1 MVFFKEPERR
11 KDSVPHTGKFII
23 NPTQTKVYVDTDGTS
38 CEVLSDTVLKQEH
51 RWNRCDYSI
60 ILPGLI
66 EWVQRYRN
74 ALDAVN
80 NQVDPDFDWERWHC
94 DGLLFTKELFR
105 RLPRHITVR
114 YAKPIGDN
122 SGLIEDFDVISEEQI
137 DLLLAQLA
145 YEKIDR
151 NPVCVDSVVVGV
163 KQEDDCICVRFKA
176 KGKCDS
182 FTFYLDNEGILLL
195 KDFLERIAISDKGV
209 VVWESKTSENGMY
222 LYPQEIGGFK
232 HMYQLHIFSE
242 KELVFSAYMNVRD
255 FVRSTYK
262 SIMTNIGGMSNLDVS
277 RMFQSHIVECFIDDK
292 KYEHFSV
299 FRRFP
304 KLANTVVPAVENVR
318 RYFQEIYESILDD
331 SEYA

>member
-1 MVFFKEPERR
+1 MVIFKEPERR

-38 CEVLSDTVLKQEH
+38 CDVLSDIVLKQEH

-145 YEKIDR
+145 YEQMDR
-151 NPVCVDSVVVGV
+151 HPVCVDSVVVGV
-163 KQEDDCICVRFKA
+163 KQEDD
-176 KGKCDS
+176 
-182 FTFYLDNEGILLL
+182 
-195 KDFLERIAISDKGV
+195 
-209 VVWESKTSENGMY
+209 
-222 LYPQEIGGFK
+222 
-232 HMYQLHIFSE
+232 
-242 KELVFSAYMNVRD
+242 
-255 FVRSTYK
+255 
-262 SIMTNIGGMSNLDVS
+262 
-277 RMFQSHIVECFIDDK
+277 
-292 KYEHFSV
+292 
-299 FRRFP
+299 
-304 KLANTVVPAVENVR
+304 
-318 RYFQEIYESILDD
+318 
-331 SEYA
+331 

>member
-1 MVFFKEPERR
+1 MLH
-11 KDSVPHTGKFII
+11 SGKFII
-23 NPTQTKVYVDTDGTS
+23 NPTPTRVYVDTDGTS
-38 CEVLSDTVLKQEH
+38 CEVLSDILLKQEH

-145 YEKIDR
+145 YEQLDR
-151 NPVCVDSVVVGV
+151 NPVSADTVVVGV
-163 KQEDDCICVRFKA
+163 KPEDEGVCVRFKT
-176 KGKCDS
+176 KGKYDS
-182 FTFYLDNEGILLL
+182 FTFSLEHEGILLL
-195 KDFLERIAISDKGV
+195 KDFLERIAISEKGI

-262 SIMTNIGGMSNLDVS
+262 SIMNNIGGISNLDVS

-292 KYEHFSV
+292 KYENISF
-299 FRRFP
+299 FRSS
-304 KLANTVVPAVENVR
+304 
-318 RYFQEIYESILDD
+318 QEEKQSDNIATMSSGVSILKIFI
-331 SEYA
+331 

>member
-105 RLPRHITVR
+105 RLPRHIIVR

-145 YEKIDR
+145 YEKMDR

-176 KGKCDS
+176 KGKSDS

-195 KDFLERIAISDKGV
+195 KDFLERIAI
-209 VVWESKTSENGMY
+209 
-222 LYPQEIGGFK
+222 
-232 HMYQLHIFSE
+232 SE

-277 RMFQSHIVECFIDDK
+277 RMFKSHIVECFIDDK
-292 KYEHFSV
+292 KYECFSV

-304 KLANTVVPAVENVR
+304 KLANTIVPAVENVR
-318 RYFQEIYESILDD
+318 KYFQEIYDHILDD
-331 SEYA
+331 GEYV